1 MCETWRCYRLCELMV
16 KRMELDDAMN
26 WLSTLGGAYSALGDY
41 FVHHVCSL
49 WPYFVLFL
57 LTSMTLSSCVYY
69 WKVELKMINTNH
81 QRRLHLH
88 HFTKFRWSQ
97 AIHYCVFKLGTMCS
111 HGVDQ
116 KLIFTIPPPP
126 GTHIATAYQISTH
139 SAMHCVVDDLQ
150 CVSKK
155 NIPNI
160 FSCNFRNH
168 YRIFIMFGTHVT
180 EKVSNQ

>member
-49 WPYFVLFL
+49 WPFFILFL

-81 QRRLHLH
+81 QRRWHLH
-88 HFTKFRWSQ
+88 HFTKFQWSKQ
-97 AIHYCVFKLGTMCS
+97 STTVCWSWAPSAAIELIRSWFSQIHRLQGLALQQHIKFQHIRQCTAALSMTINFFPPVFHWGNL
-111 HGVDQ
+111 
-116 KLIFTIPPPP
+116 
-126 GTHIATAYQISTH
+126 
-139 SAMHCVVDDLQ
+139 
-150 CVSKK
+150 
-155 NIPNI
+155 
-160 FSCNFRNH
+160 
-168 YRIFIMFGTHVT
+168 
-180 EKVSNQ
+180 